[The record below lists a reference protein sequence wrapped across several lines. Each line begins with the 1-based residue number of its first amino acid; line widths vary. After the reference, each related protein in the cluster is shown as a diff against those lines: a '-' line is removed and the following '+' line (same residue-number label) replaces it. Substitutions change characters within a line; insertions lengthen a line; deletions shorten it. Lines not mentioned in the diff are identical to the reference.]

1 MCAAAH
7 AWVGL
12 GRIVYI
18 VSSVQLA
25 CILAELGRAEAAVY
39 TSGEHCPMCAAAHA
53 WVGLGRIVYI
63 VSSVQVSG
71 MLTELDGWT
80 RYGICTAATTPG
92 APVPPDVSRVR
103 AW

>member
-12 GRIVYI
+12 GRVVYI
-18 VSSVQLA
+18 VSSVQL
-25 CILAELGRAEAAVY
+25 
-39 TSGEHCPMCAAAHA
+39 
-53 WVGLGRIVYI
+53 
-63 VSSVQVSG
+63 SG
-71 MLTELDGWT
+71 MLAELDGWT